1 MPTTGLY
8 PLIQL
13 EAIYLTK
20 NGLVGGIPC
29 KIRVEGLA
37 TFAVTKEHQ
46 VTKALSG
53 LPYLQMSDAMLGKPI
68 GLFFENME
76 ESVYDLIV
84 AEIQDVLDGDKAE
97 LDLEISNS
105 AYGSFSL
112 DVVPDVNPVRH
123 QAEQSGTT
131 VKNGSFHFLT
141 TTI

>member
-1 MPTTGLY
+1 MPTTGKY
-8 PLIQL
+8 PLVQL

-20 NGLVGGIPC
+20 TGLVGGIPC
-29 KIRVEGLA
+29 KIRVEGLN

-53 LPYLQMSDAMLGKPI
+53 LPYLQVSDAMLGKPI
-68 GLFFENME
+68 GLFYENME
-76 ESVYDLIV
+76 SSVYDSIV
-84 AEIQDVLDGDKAE
+84 AEIQAVLDGSKAE
-97 LDLEISNS
+97 LDLDISNS
-105 AYGSFSL
+105 AYGTFSL

-123 QAEQSGTT
+123 TSEQQGET